1 MRAVPWIIR
10 WNINKIVTWF
20 ASPLISWIG
29 GTSPGSS
36 LPEGRH
42 WVQCCYSWF
51 ALIKVKKNLLYFE
64 RWYCGSCWKIMK
76 LLDWLFKVSCYSLV
90 YVSAELT
97 LTLYDKLVFILEHIY
112 ILWYQCVL
120 WVRWETEPWQ
130 KGNHKGIEPFGMVK
144 ESRLWGLTDFNIR
157 NSSATWRLE

>member
-1 MRAVPWIIR
+1 MRVVLWIIR
-10 WNINKIVTWF
+10 WNINKTVTWF
-20 ASPLISWIG
+20 ASPLTSWIG

-51 ALIKVKKNLLYFE
+51 ALMKVKKNWLYFE

-90 YVSAELT
+90 YVRAELT

-112 ILWYQCVL
+112 IYIYNGINMSYEWDGD
-120 WVRWETEPWQ
+120 WTMTERKPQGNWAIWHG
-130 KGNHKGIEPFGMVK
+130 KGV
-144 ESRLWGLTDFNIR
+144 
-157 NSSATWRLE
+157 